1 MFNLIFKTT
10 IFLSF
15 FYINSFFIKESYA
28 NFVVIS
34 YDSFGE
40 KDFDLNAIEK
50 HIKILTKEKYFIIPI
65 SNIINLLDNSKNLP
79 DYSVGITI
87 SSNNKQVIKDIWPIF
102 SKASLNFTLF
112 IDPLVINTFNNNMS
126 WSDIITLKNNGV
138 DIGIRS
144 SSKNISN
151 DINIYIKNLNIRP
164 MYYIYRQGIWSE
176 KELKILNKHN
186 IEIAFTENS
195 GPISA
200 TMDKYKLPRFNISG
214 KFTDTQRLETVLG
227 TLPLEIT
234 NILPS
239 GNTIN
244 HNPPLYGFTLINEKQ
259 IPQCYTNNKDKAEVL
274 LVSNNRIEVRTTKFL
289 GQKARI
295 NCVSKD
301 INNRLLWYGS
311 LYWVSK

>member
-15 FYINSFFIKESYA
+15 FFIYDFMIKESSA
-28 NFVVIS
+28 NIVVIS
-34 YDSFGE
+34 YDNFSE
-40 KDFDLNAIEK
+40 QDFNLNAIEK
-50 HIKILTKEKYFIIPI
+50 HIKILTKAKYFVTPI
-65 SNIINLLDNSKNLP
+65 SNIINLLDNSKTLP

-102 SKASLNFTLF
+102 SKASLPFSLF
-112 IDPLVINTFNNNMS
+112 IDPLVINTNNNNMS
-126 WSDIITLKNNGV
+126 WSDILTLKNNGV
-138 DIGIRS
+138 EIGIRS

-164 MYYIYRQGIWSE
+164 LYYIYRQGIWSE

-195 GPISA
+195 GPISS

-214 KFTDTQRLETVLG
+214 KFTNTQRLETVLG

-244 HNPPLYGFTLINEKQ
+244 HNPPLYGFTLTNEKQ

-274 LVSNNRIEVRTTKFL
+274 VISNNRIEIRTTKFL
-289 GQKARI
+289 GSKARI
-295 NCVSKD
+295 NCVSKNS
-301 INNRLLWYGS
+301 NNRLLWHGS